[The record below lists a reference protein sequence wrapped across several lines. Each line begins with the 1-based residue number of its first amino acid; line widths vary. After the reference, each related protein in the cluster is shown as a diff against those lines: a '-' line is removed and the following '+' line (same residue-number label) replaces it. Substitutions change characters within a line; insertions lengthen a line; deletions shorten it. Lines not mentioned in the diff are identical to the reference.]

1 MRASAGWNGE
11 RDVVDEFE
19 EALGLG
25 LSAEEKDDLE
35 ALIRASRTESTAPAG
50 DMRPEDLKKRIA
62 TLSDQVGQLAG
73 IILEMDERMNLLY
86 RIVQLSHRKSE
97 LMHGR
102 LDALLARKKRRRTRP

>member
-1 MRASAGWNGE
+1 MDGLE
-11 RDVVDEFE
+11 RVMSM
-19 EALGLG
+19 G

-35 ALIRASRTESTAPAG
+35 ALIRSSRGEEAMLSGHDALPEHIGRRISTLN
-50 DMRPEDLKKRIA
+50 E
-62 TLSDQVGQLAG
+62 QVAQLAG

-102 LDALLARKKRRRTRP
+102 LDALLSQRNRRRTRP

>member
-1 MRASAGWNGE
+1 ME
-11 RDVVDEFE
+11 Y
-19 EALGLG
+19 GLIDG
-25 LSAEEKDDLE
+25 IGSKLDAAD
-35 ALIRASRTESTAPAG
+35 AVAQ
-50 DMRPEDLKKRIA
+50 M
-62 TLSDQVGQLAG
+62 AG